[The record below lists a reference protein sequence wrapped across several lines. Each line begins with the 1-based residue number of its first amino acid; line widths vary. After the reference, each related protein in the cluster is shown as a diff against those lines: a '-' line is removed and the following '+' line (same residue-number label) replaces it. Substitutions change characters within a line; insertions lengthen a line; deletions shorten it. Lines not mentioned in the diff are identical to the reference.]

1 MKKSLQTI
9 ASAMVVIFFSGCAV
23 EPIKLSTEEQATLT
37 QSDIGNMFAD
47 QEPVNKPIS
56 LTEAM
61 ARAIRYNLDHRV
73 QVMEEALRRG
83 ELSVARNGLLPE
95 LTAEAGY
102 SSRNNYAASSSYNVE
117 TGIAQTTNATSQEK
131 QISTRNLTLTWNILD
146 FGVSLAQAKQQA
158 DQLLIAQEKR
168 RKVVQ
173 NIIQDVRF
181 AYWRAVS
188 AQRLLPQMNAIL
200 DTAED
205 TLQAVDVLHQF
216 SIQDP
221 MIYLQYKQELL
232 NLILDMWNLRQD
244 LQTARAEFAALI
256 NLPPGENFSVVDTLD
271 NMVIPEMQVKID
283 RLEGYALANRP
294 DIIQEHYQARISAEE
309 IKKAMVRMLPGLEIS
324 LGGNY
329 DSNKFLVNNSWNQF
343 GLNLSWNI
351 FNLFTGQDAINA
363 AEARHELDNM
373 RRMSLSMAVLTQ
385 VHLAVQRYNVARKVY
400 EVSNQLHDV
409 EQQMVK
415 QITASEQAEMQNEM
429 EVLRTRVSALL
440 ATMTRDVSYAE
451 LQNAYGRIQS
461 SIGVDPLPE
470 SVTSSAIDDLAA
482 AIEQNENDW
491 QTRLQ

>member
-1 MKKSLQTI
+1 
-9 ASAMVVIFFSGCAV
+9 
-23 EPIKLSTEEQATLT
+23 
-37 QSDIGNMFAD
+37 
-47 QEPVNKPIS
+47 
-56 LTEAM
+56 
-61 ARAIRYNLDHRV
+61 
-73 QVMEEALRRG
+73 
-83 ELSVARNGLLPE
+83 
-95 LTAEAGY
+95 
-102 SSRNNYAASSSYNVE
+102 
-117 TGIAQTTNATSQEK
+117 
-131 QISTRNLTLTWNILD
+131 
-146 FGVSLAQAKQQA
+146 
-158 DQLLIAQEKR
+158 
-168 RKVVQ
+168 VVQ